1 MVRVL
6 LPHAHQPSV
15 FSPRLLCFRA
25 ATLTNFFFPVL
36 LVRPRW
42 VTHDSC
48 TARNNPAQRYGG
60 DWLPRCAMNNMPGCG
75 KEDQDE
81 LAIAVAN
88 AGPWAPAR
96 QRARN

>member
-6 LPHAHQPSV
+6 LPRAHQPSV
-15 FSPRLLCFRA
+15 LSPRLLCFRA

-48 TARNNPAQRYGG
+48 TARNDPAQRYGG